1 MKLYRN
7 FEAWDISQDIVVSIG
22 MFDGVHIGH
31 KKVIETT
38 VNLAKSCHLESA
50 IITFSNHPS
59 EFFIPNHSEKLLT
72 SPEEKIRLIEQLG
85 VDHIFILPFDH
96 YMANFSATHF
106 VTDVLIQKLACKAIV
121 LGYDN
126 HFGKN
131 REGTIHFLNSQ
142 FSDKLEAISVEAAI
156 INDQTVSSSLIKS
169 KIAEN
174 DVVGA
179 NDFLGYS
186 FELSGKVVEGNK
198 LGRTIGFPTANLLL
212 ADSKKL
218 IPPTGVYES
227 IVIIN
232 GLSLQGI
239 TNIGFRPTIE
249 NSSLIKI
256 ETHILSFD
264 EDIYEQEIIIQPGRK
279 IRNEIK
285 FDSID
290 QLKNQIQLDLA
301 QVHVTT

>member
-1 MKLYRN
+1 MKLYSN
-7 FEAWDISQDIVVSIG
+7 FDAWDISQDLVVSIG

-31 KKVIETT
+31 KKVIQTT
-38 VNLAKSCHLESA
+38 VDLAKSRHLKSA

-59 EFFIPNHSEKLLT
+59 DYFIPKHSEKLLT
-72 SPEEKIRLIEQLG
+72 SPAEKISLIEQLG
-85 VDHIFILPFDH
+85 VDYIFMLPFDH
-96 YMANFSATHF
+96 YMANCSATHF
-106 VTDVLIQKLACKAIV
+106 VSDVLIQKLSCKTIV

-131 REGTIHFLNSQ
+131 REGTIHFLHSY

-169 KIAEN
+169 KIADN

-179 NDFLGYS
+179 NQLLGYS
-186 FELSGKVVEGNK
+186 FELPGIVVEGNK
-198 LGRTIGFPTANLLL
+198 LGRTIGFPTANLSLE
-212 ADSKKL
+212 DSNKL

-227 IVIIN
+227 IVRIN
-232 GLSLQGI
+232 GLYLQGI

-256 ETHILSFD
+256 ETHILNFD
-264 EDIYEQEIIIQPGRK
+264 EDIYEHEIIIQPGRK

-290 QLKNQIQLDLA
+290 HLKRQIQFDLA
-301 QVHVTT
+301 QVHITP